1 MSLEQ
6 SQYTLYSALR
16 LGLGQCRDKNKG
28 LPSPRAEAGQEN
40 IETVHNPEA
49 IQTAS
54 SLWMDKVAVLWRDPT
69 AHRPQDVKGLVPSR

>member
-1 MSLEQ
+1 VGWGGRGGGGGGGE
-6 SQYTLYSALR
+6 
-16 LGLGQCRDKNKG
+16 
-28 LPSPRAEAGQEN
+28 EE